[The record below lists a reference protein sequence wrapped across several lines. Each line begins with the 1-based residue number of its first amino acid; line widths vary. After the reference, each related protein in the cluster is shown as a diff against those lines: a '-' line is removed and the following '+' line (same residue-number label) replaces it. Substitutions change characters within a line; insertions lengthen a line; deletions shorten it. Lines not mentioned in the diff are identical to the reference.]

1 MSKNLFPKL
10 HNAMWP
16 GLVGKGSPGAEP
28 AIDLDTMLLPDDLTL
43 PLLWA
48 GLALNLGAVFVP
60 LEDAVIGALA
70 GYLSLWLVYHAF
82 RLLTGREGFGYG
94 DFKLLAALG
103 AYGGWTVLLP
113 ILLISALAGS
123 VVGITL
129 VVLGRHG
136 RREPLPYGPFL
147 ATAGWLVLVFP
158 EALVARWWPFSP

>member
-1 MSKNLFPKL
+1 M
-10 HNAMWP
+10 
-16 GLVGKGSPGAEP
+16 
-28 AIDLDTMLLPDDLTL
+28 
-43 PLLWA
+43 
-48 GLALNLGAVFVP
+48 GAV
-60 LEDAVIGALA
+60 A
-70 GYLSLWLVYHAF
+70 GYMSLWTVAWLYEKLRGQIGMAP
-82 RLLTGREGFGYG
+82 G

-123 VVGITL
+123 VVGVTL

-158 EALVARWWPFSP
+158 QELVARWWPFSP